1 MHPTTYGPPHHSKNI
16 HVNWIFSTN
25 RMEPKDERERERSP
39 WKETKLVWW
48 KPSNSH
54 DVCFETVYKLK
65 PIETRNNTTIHTS
78 GNVGAFFQG
87 AVVKLG
93 FTPKSMLFPGGKYTT
108 LRLLERVAEISRE
121 ASIRRSSINPVPA
134 NNVASEISL
143 AASHSPSTRTR
154 TAAPAPP
161 WPPRTSSAPPLV
173 GPPACLR

>member
-1 MHPTTYGPPHHSKNI
+1 MHPPTYGPPHHSRNT

-25 RMEPKDERERERSP
+25 RTEPKDEREREFTL
-39 WKETKLVWW
+39 KGDKIGMVKTFK
-48 KPSNSH
+48 SH
-54 DVCFETVYKLK
+54 DVCFEIVYRLK
-65 PIETRNNTTIHTS
+65 PIETRNNTTIHTG